1 MGSCQSSTTLKFEW
15 DFRDLTARKI
25 SPVLINQG
33 EVFLLI
39 ELKRPPVIL
48 LTHTIS
54 RMLGEESDEKRLP
67 GWGPIGYA
75 NTWLFKVSINDQHDE
90 QFSQNDIINLTERM
104 EDAQN
109 NLESIPLIFNDD
121 WVKENQAKVDDFFKL
136 RWSPYP
142 FETKFEIMKLISK
155 RMITVYDLIIDQQA
169 ENILKL
175 CSINTLIALT

>member
-1 MGSCQSSTTLKFEW
+1 
-15 DFRDLTARKI
+15 
-25 SPVLINQG
+25 
-33 EVFLLI
+33 
-39 ELKRPPVIL
+39 
-48 LTHTIS
+48 
-54 RMLGEESDEKRLP
+54 MLGEESDEKRLP

-90 QFSQNDIINLTERM
+90 YVKLFEILHRCNLSSRQFSQNDIINLTERM

-175 CSINTLIALT
+175 CSI

>member
-1 MGSCQSSTTLKFEW
+1 
-15 DFRDLTARKI
+15 LTARKI
-25 SPVLINQG
+25 SPVLINQD

-54 RMLGEESDEKRLP
+54 RESAEESDERRLP
-67 GWGPIGYA
+67 GWGPVGYA
-75 NTWLFKVSINDQHDE
+75 NTWLFKVSINDQQDE
-90 QFSQNDIINLTERM
+90 YEKLFEILHRYNLSSRQFFQKDIINLTETM
-104 EDAQN
+104 EDARK

-142 FETKFEIMKLISK
+142 FETKFE
-155 RMITVYDLIIDQQA
+155 
-169 ENILKL
+169 
-175 CSINTLIALT
+175 